1 MTVGHFDTKKYSYS
15 VSPFP
20 RHYFNFFYPP
30 PESDT
35 QSPPPYLTSFT
46 IPPRNPF
53 SSPCRTPSSSFP
65 PHHPVPRTLGTGNE
79 WTRPLRFRS
88 RRDAVIVSSIVPVPP
103 HPPVSTSTFPCMLHC
118 LISFPVL
125 SRPSLFFLPCPYP
138 PFVTAHSRS
147 LPAIPNVSCK
157 LLLNRLPCALT
168 SVLEARLR
176 RSSKRSTRRTRF
188 RVEVSAI

>member
-20 RHYFNFFYPP
+20 RLIILIFFTPP
-30 PESDT
+30 LNLILSHPHLT
-35 QSPPPYLTSFT
+35 SPPSQSLPATRSPRLAAPRRLPSLPT
-46 IPPRNPF
+46 IP
-53 SSPCRTPSSSFP
+53 SL
-65 PHHPVPRTLGTGNE
+65 VPLERNE

-138 PFVTAHSRS
+138 PFVTARTADPFQLS
-147 LPAIPNVSCK
+147 LM
-157 LLLNRLPCALT
+157 
-168 SVLEARLR
+168 
-176 RSSKRSTRRTRF
+176 
-188 RVEVSAI
+188 SAANCC